1 MAAYKVL
8 TVGEKEYKLR
18 LNTNATILI
27 EDKLG
32 ENILDGL
39 FSAVSSANIEVD
51 KKRNVKTDK
60 MNKAPMPSLKY
71 CVTIL
76 WGALQKFHHGM
87 TFVKTCDLV
96 DEYIEEGKTQFELF
110 AEIMDLLNES
120 GIIPTKEEA
129 VENLK

>member
-39 FSAVSSANIEVD
+39 FSAVSSTNIEVD
-51 KKRNVKTDK
+51 KKGNVKTDK

-120 GIIPTKEEA
+120 GIIPTSKET